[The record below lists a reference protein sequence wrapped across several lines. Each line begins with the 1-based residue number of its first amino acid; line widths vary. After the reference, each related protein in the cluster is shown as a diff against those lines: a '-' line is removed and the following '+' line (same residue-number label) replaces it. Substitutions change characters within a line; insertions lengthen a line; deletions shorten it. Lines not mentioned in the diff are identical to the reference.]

1 MEQTTGKA
9 SHIKAVIFA
18 TLGNIIWGF
27 GFLFTKVGLS
37 AVSDPNIMLSH
48 RFLISTLV
56 MLLMMLVGKQRI
68 SFKGK
73 NWKPIA
79 LLLAMQLSY
88 YMFESYAILYTNS
101 TVAGLVLAVVP
112 VVTIATGAL
121 FLKVYPTKRQALFC
135 ILPVAGVIIISVSG
149 KELGMSE
156 PILGILFLL
165 LTMLS
170 SAIYKTANRKAAVE
184 FTPFERTFTV
194 LSASA
199 VVFTVIALRS
209 CGWSMKEFVAPF
221 RQPSYTASVLALSV
235 LGSIVANL
243 LVNYAMSRMSVFK
256 VSSFGSLSTLCAGV
270 AGILFLHE
278 PLTVSLVVGGVLI
291 LVGIRI
297 ITQPADGRRS
307 AKKGSR
313 LKTFSCRA
321 FQAALKLGNYF
332 MGYRM
337 PKYLEGAG
345 AISRL
350 GAFLREKKL
359 NDVLVVTGSGMVRR
373 GQVQPLLDGF
383 EREGIRYTVK
393 AFERTDPTT
402 DDVEEGYRAFREA
415 GCKTIVALGGGS
427 RIDCA
432 KGIAAKAAHPK
443 RPVAKLQGLLKV
455 LRPVPTLIAI
465 PTTAGAG
472 SETTVA
478 AVITDPATHRKASI
492 NDPFLIP
499 KYAVLDPELTASLPP
514 YTTATTGMDALAH
527 AVEAFTNRT
536 YNTKLENKLAL
547 EAVQLI
553 CEALPL
559 AFENGSDLQA
569 RQKMQLGAFYAGR
582 AFTRGCVG
590 YVHAIGHTL
599 GGLYGVAHGEAMA
612 ALLPKVMTAY
622 GSAVYERL
630 ARLAEAC
637 AMEGSTDEEK
647 AKAFIAWLE
656 SMNEKMG
663 IPTHFPQIREEDI
676 PQMAAWADKEAN
688 PLYPVPVIWTKT
700 DLESFIANMK

>member
-1 MEQTTGKA
+1 MK
-9 SHIKAVIFA
+9 K
-18 TLGNIIWGF
+18 
-27 GFLFTKVGLS
+27 
-37 AVSDPNIMLSH
+37 
-48 RFLISTLV
+48 
-56 MLLMMLVGKQRI
+56 
-68 SFKGK
+68 
-73 NWKPIA
+73 
-79 LLLAMQLSY
+79 
-88 YMFESYAILYTNS
+88 LY
-101 TVAGLVLAVVP
+101 
-112 VVTIATGAL
+112 
-121 FLKVYPTKRQALFC
+121 
-135 ILPVAGVIIISVSG
+135 
-149 KELGMSE
+149 
-156 PILGILFLL
+156 
-165 LTMLS
+165 
-170 SAIYKTANRKAAVE
+170 
-184 FTPFERTFTV
+184 
-194 LSASA
+194 
-199 VVFTVIALRS
+199 
-209 CGWSMKEFVAPF
+209 
-221 RQPSYTASVLALSV
+221 
-235 LGSIVANL
+235 
-243 LVNYAMSRMSVFK
+243 
-256 VSSFGSLSTLCAGV
+256 
-270 AGILFLHE
+270 
-278 PLTVSLVVGGVLI
+278 
-291 LVGIRI
+291 
-297 ITQPADGRRS
+297 
-307 AKKGSR
+307 
-313 LKTFSCRA
+313 CRA

-402 DDVEEGYRAFREA
+402 DDVEEGYRVFREA

-443 RPVAKLQGLLKV
+443 RPVATLQGLLEGR
-455 LRPVPTLIAI
+455 RPVPTLIAI

-599 GGLYGVAHGEAMA
+599 GGLYGVAHGLAMA
-612 ALLPKVMTAY
+612 VLLPHVMKEFGA
-622 GSAVYERL
+622 SAHK
-630 ARLAEAC
+630 RLAELADVC
-637 AMEGSTDEEK
+637 GIGGANEAEK
-647 AKAFIAWLE
+647 ANAFIRWIE
-656 SMNEKMG
+656 ETNKKMG
-663 IPTHFPQIREEDI
+663 LPDKFDVVKDEDI
-676 PQMAAWADKEAN
+676 DQMITWAKKEAN
-688 PLYPVPVIWTKT
+688 PLYPVPTVWARKDFRRLIQSIRK
-700 DLESFIANMK
+700 